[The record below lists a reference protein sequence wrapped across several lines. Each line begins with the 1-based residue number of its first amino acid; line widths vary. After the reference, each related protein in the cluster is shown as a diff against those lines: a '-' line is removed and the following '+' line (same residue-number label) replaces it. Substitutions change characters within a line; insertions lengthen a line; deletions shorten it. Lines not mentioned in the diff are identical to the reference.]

1 MKRFLSIVFL
11 CALLCGC
18 SAENEQTSVDEI
30 KIYGYEVMSEEN
42 YEPITITEKMEIK
55 EISELAGDISEYK
68 KAEELYE
75 GMNSIW
81 IDFGDGTILGMYDDV
96 DYGNIC
102 KYVGEPYGEPY
113 YEIPDGLRE
122 KALELLEKS
131 K

>member
-11 CALLCGC
+11 CASLCGC

-102 KYVGEPYGEPY
+102 EYVGEPYGEPY

>member
-18 SAENEQTSVDEI
+18 YAEKEQTSVDEI

-42 YEPITITEKMEIK
+42 YEPITITEKTEIK

-102 KYVGEPYGEPY
+102 EYVGEPYGEPY

>member
-1 MKRFLSIVFL
+1 
-11 CALLCGC
+11 
-18 SAENEQTSVDEI
+18 
-30 KIYGYEVMSEEN
+30 MSEEN
-42 YEPITITEKMEIK
+42 YEPITITEKTEIK
-55 EISELAGDISEYK
+55 EISELEGDISEYK

-102 KYVGEPYGEPY
+102 EYVGEPYGEPY

>member
-42 YEPITITEKMEIK
+42 YEPITITEKTEIK

-75 GMNSIW
+75 GM
-81 IDFGDGTILGMYDDV
+81 YDDV

-102 KYVGEPYGEPY
+102 EYVGEPYGEPY

>member
-55 EISELAGDISEYK
+55 EI
-68 KAEELYE
+68 
-75 GMNSIW
+75 
-81 IDFGDGTILGMYDDV
+81 
-96 DYGNIC
+96 
-102 KYVGEPYGEPY
+102 
-113 YEIPDGLRE
+113 
-122 KALELLEKS
+122 
-131 K
+131 